1 MSLSSPVSRFNDER
15 AAVTPSRLLV
25 LLYDRL
31 LRDLDDAEASI
42 RTSDRYGANVALQHA
57 QEIVS
62 ELESALDPTVWS
74 AAGELSSIYLYV
86 QGRLVRAN
94 IAQDLTAL
102 AECREAIDPLRAAWT
117 EAWEQLSQGRV
128 GPGGGAAGTPG
139 ADGAGDVA
147 GGAGRGIP
155 GEPAVRV
162 PLDIAG

>member
-31 LRDLDDAEASI
+31 MRDLDDAETSI
-42 RTSDRYGANVALQHA
+42 RSGDRYGANVALQHA

-102 AECREAIDPLRAAWT
+102 AECREAIDPLRTAWT
-117 EAWEQLSQGRV
+117 EAWEQLIQGRV
-128 GPGGGAAGTPG
+128 GPAASGAGAGSGGAGF
-139 ADGAGDVA
+139 ADGAG
-147 GGAGRGIP
+147 GGEMAPRI
-155 GEPAVRV
+155 